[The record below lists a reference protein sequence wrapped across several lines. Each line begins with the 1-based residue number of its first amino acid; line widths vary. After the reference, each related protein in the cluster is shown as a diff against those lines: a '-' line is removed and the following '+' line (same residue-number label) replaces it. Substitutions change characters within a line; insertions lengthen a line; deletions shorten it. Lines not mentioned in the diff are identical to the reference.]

1 MTERVTIAQVA
12 KRAKVSQATVSR
24 VLNHSDRVDPR
35 MVSRVNKAVEF
46 LGYTPN
52 RYARALAGA
61 STGTIGLVFFDLLD
75 SLFHNPYW
83 GTALNSLYNEMARLN
98 LQCNLIAQSTDIE
111 NSKATP
117 EKSEYIKFLNSR
129 HVDAFIVV
137 GHPTKNQKLAFEQ
150 CKIPTVIWGQPVS
163 STTKITYIDTD
174 NYAGAFRATQH
185 LISMKRRKIAI
196 ITGRFDTQV
205 REDRLKGYADAL
217 IQNGMKRNERLI
229 VEGDFTRESGR
240 VAMKSLL
247 DKNLEVDA
255 LFASNDEMALGAIDI
270 LNQAK
275 IKVPTDIAVIG
286 VDRATTD
293 TAEHDF
299 LSTLTVDYKEISS
312 CIVEAANNL
321 IIGKSV
327 ETRMFDS
334 SLQLRGS
341 T

>member
-1 MTERVTIAQVA
+1 MTERATIAQVA

-24 VLNHSDRVDPR
+24 VLNHSDRVDPK

-52 RYARALAGA
+52 RHARALAGS

-83 GTALNSLYNEMARLN
+83 GAALNSLYSEMARLN

-137 GHPTKNQKLAFEQ
+137 GHPTKSQKLSFEQ
-150 CKIPTVIWGQPVS
+150 CRIPTVIWGQPAS
-163 STTKITYIDTD
+163 SASKIPYIDTN
-174 NYAGAFRATQH
+174 NYAGAFLATQH
-185 LISMKRRKIAI
+185 LISIKRRKIAL

-217 IQNGMKRNERLI
+217 IQNGIKQNVKLI
-229 VEGDFTRESGR
+229 AEGDFTRESGR
-240 VAMKSLL
+240 TAMKRLL
-247 DKNLEVDA
+247 ERNLKVDA
-255 LFASNDEMALGAIDI
+255 VFASNDEMAIGAIEI
-270 LNQAK
+270 LREKK
-275 IKVPTDIAVIG
+275 IQIPSDVAVIG
-286 VDRATTD
+286 VDRSTSGAD
-293 TAEHDF
+293 QEF
-299 LSTLTVDYKEISS
+299 LSTLSFNYKEISA
-312 CIVEAANNL
+312 CIVEAANDL
-321 IIGKSV
+321 IAGKSV
-327 ETRMFDS
+327 ESRMFDLA
-334 SLQLRGS
+334 LQLRHS